1 MAAGG
6 AALADGFQF
15 TSNLS
20 SPSSTMRSSAASS
33 IGSIAIAGSVH
44 GQCAQHTHVF
54 ILRITSLPA
63 QTGYSALAPVSD
75 PLWTANVRIRLPTSL
90 CCADEDRLA

>member
-15 TSNLS
+15 TSYLS
-20 SPSSTMRSSAASS
+20 SPSSRNEV
-33 IGSIAIAGSVH
+33 IRCFFDRINRH
-44 GQCAQHTHVF
+44 RGQCAQHMHVF
-54 ILRITSLPA
+54 ILRITSLAA